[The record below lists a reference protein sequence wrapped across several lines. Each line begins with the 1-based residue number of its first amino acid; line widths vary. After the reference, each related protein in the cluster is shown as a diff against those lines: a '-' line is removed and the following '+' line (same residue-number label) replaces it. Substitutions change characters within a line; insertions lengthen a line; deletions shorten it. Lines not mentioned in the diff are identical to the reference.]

1 MHVQFFVLWSCLLR
15 LAGADSNPLVDV
27 SLAAADAPSE
37 LTNAIAA
44 RDAAREALESASSA
58 SDVRAFNAALRAA
71 GPQIEALAKD
81 IVASFKANRF
91 TTFLSRDKRVV
102 DVHLA
107 DVGSMDVAAVLP
119 RLEALDGEASVKEAA
134 DFNARLADFASLTA
148 FVLREA
154 QAASNK
160 LLASA
165 RGIGTSFVA
174 ERTSASGANALADME
189 SRRDI
194 SEQHFRARHLSL
206 SVVLLQRENAMLKR
220 ALRREFGASTS
231 SGLWFLGG
239 LAGADE
245 GYTIELVPPVEDE
258 RDVALALDGIFL
270 TERGKQHS
278 SSALFNE
285 NKQRVLEAETADIRR
300 AIAAASP

>member
-1 MHVQFFVLWSCLLR
+1 
-15 LAGADSNPLVDV
+15 
-27 SLAAADAPSE
+27 
-37 LTNAIAA
+37 
-44 RDAAREALESASSA
+44 
-58 SDVRAFNAALRAA
+58 
-71 GPQIEALAKD
+71 
-81 IVASFKANRF
+81 
-91 TTFLSRDKRVV
+91 
-102 DVHLA
+102 
-107 DVGSMDVAAVLP
+107 
-119 RLEALDGEASVKEAA
+119 
-134 DFNARLADFASLTA
+134 
-148 FVLREA
+148 
-154 QAASNK
+154 
-160 LLASA
+160 
-165 RGIGTSFVA
+165 
-174 ERTSASGANALADME
+174 
-189 SRRDI
+189 
-194 SEQHFRARHLSL
+194 
-206 SVVLLQRENAMLKR
+206 MLKR